1 MNGVYLIV
9 TIIILIIIAVSLSTS
24 ISFSPYAVGDMY
36 KKYYPYEGFHGIS
49 HDHAENANVV
59 SNVTTAPHNQQKT
72 PCKKVFGFDGLYCDP
87 QAPETKLD
95 YFSDAKGDLACQGSG
110 LTNSQGSLC
119 LDATMTRLLSTRGGN
134 AQGGESQIGA

>member
-9 TIIILIIIAVSLSTS
+9 SIIILIIIVVSLTTS
-24 ISFSPYAVGDMY
+24 ISFSPYAVGAMY
-36 KKYYPYEGFHGIS
+36 NDYYPYEGFSSIS
-49 HDHAENANVV
+49 HDDTNNTVV
-59 SNVTTAPHNQQKT
+59 NTKVPNMYNNQKKAPS
-72 PCKKVFGFDGLYCDP
+72 KKVFGFDGLYNDP
-87 QAPETKLD
+87 QASGTKLD

-134 AQGGESQIGA
+134 AKGGESKIGA